1 MGSSR
6 PCLAELAEDA
16 TTHTTALAER
26 ETASSWLS
34 WSLSDSRQLL
44 QTLVTHTFSPL
55 SDAYLLSSRF
65 AGSCRDCGTKRGT
78 NERRNHVK
86 TGVHR
91 GEEEVPRRKLTAAFV
106 RTVDRA
112 GKYGDEH
119 GLILRVRPTGSKHWI
134 WRGTVGG
141 RRVDLGLGA
150 YPYTSLAEAR
160 QTAFEHRKCARAGG
174 DPRSRARSVPTFA
187 DAADKV
193 IAIHRPSWRPGSK
206 SEGQWRASLTD
217 YAIPSLG
224 SKRVDQISTADVM
237 GVLLPIWSTKA
248 ETARRLR
255 QRVSAIMKWAIA
267 QGYRPDNPAG
277 EALGAALPK
286 NSGQRAHFRALP
298 HAEVAAAVQ
307 KVRTSQ
313 AWAGTKLAL
322 EFLVLTAGRS
332 GEVRLTRWNE
342 IDLETATWT
351 VPPSRMKA
359 GRQHRVPL
367 SGRALELLQEARR
380 TADRSGLVFPS
391 NWHGRAL
398 SQSTLSKL
406 LRDLSIPC
414 VPHGFRTSFRT
425 WCGEVG
431 VAREVAEAALA
442 HVVRNKV
449 EAAYARGDL
458 FEPRRPVME
467 AWSRYLEAAEGRDSR
482 RTSRAEASAG
492 PTTFSASSHAL
503 R

>member
-1 MGSSR
+1 M
-6 PCLAELAEDA
+6 
-16 TTHTTALAER
+16 
-26 ETASSWLS
+26 
-34 WSLSDSRQLL
+34 SD
-44 QTLVTHTFSPL
+44 
-55 SDAYLLSSRF
+55 
-65 AGSCRDCGTKRGT
+65 RGT
-78 NERRNHVK
+78 N
-86 TGVHR
+86 
-91 GEEEVPRRKLTAAFV
+91 GEVTVPKRKLTDAFV
-106 RTVDRA
+106 RSIDRA

-119 GLILRVRPTGSKHWI
+119 GLILRVRSSGSKQWI

-141 RRVDLGLGA
+141 RRVDLGLGG

-160 QTAFEHRKCARAGG
+160 QTAFEHRKCSRAGG
-174 DPRSRARSVPTFA
+174 DPRARARSAPTFA
-187 DAADKV
+187 DAAEKV
-193 IAIHRPSWRPGSK
+193 IAIHRTSWRPGSK
-206 SEGQWRASLTD
+206 SEGQWRSSLND
-217 YAIPSLG
+217 YAKPSLG
-224 SKRVDQISTADVM
+224 GKRVDQISTADVM

-286 NSGQRAHFRALP
+286 NTGQRSHFRALP
-298 HAEVAAAVQ
+298 HTAVTAAVQ
-307 KVRTSQ
+307 KVRTSR
-313 AWAGTKLAL
+313 AWAGTKQAL

-332 GEVRLTRWNE
+332 GEVRLAQWDE
-342 IDLETATWT
+342 IDFETATWT
-351 VPPSRMKA
+351 VPHNRMKA

-367 SGRALELLQEARR
+367 SDRALELLQEARQ

-391 NWHGRAL
+391 SWYGRAL

-425 WCGEVG
+425 WCGETG

-458 FEPRRPVME
+458 LEPRRAVME
-467 AWSRYLEAAEGRDSR
+467 AWSRYVEAPEGRNSR
-482 RTSRAEASAG
+482 RTSKAEAPAA
-492 PTTFSASSHAL
+492 PTTL
-503 R
+503 